1 MTDHLFIPRSLIKS
15 VQFISINFQK
25 SGINDFKLHIYA
37 ICVKQYDQYIF
48 FCKNVNL

>member
-15 VQFISINFQK
+15 VKFISINFQK

-37 ICVKQYDQYIF
+37 MTKM
-48 FCKNVNL
+48 CKTI